1 MSNGRTTGEAT
12 KPNARRD
19 WTRRA
24 VAASAATLL
33 VTGATATLAGASGAQ
48 LQKITVKPYVGILAN
63 AKQHTLYVLSAE
75 KGGSLHCKASCLSI
89 WPPLLVKTAVTKL
102 SLGAGV
108 AGKIGFVKRSSTMKQ
123 VAFNGY
129 PLYVFTGDSGPKQV
143 NGQGIAADGGTW
155 YLVNAAAKTA
165 SSTKMTGASPTG

>member
-1 MSNGRTTGEAT
+1 MSKDRTIGDASR
-12 KPNARRD
+12 PNARGE

-24 VAASAATLL
+24 VAASTVALL
-33 VTGATATLAGASGAQ
+33 VTGFTVSFAGASGAQ
-48 LQKITVKPYVGILAN
+48 LQTITVKPYVGILAN
-63 AKQHTLYVLSAE
+63 AKLHTLYVLSAE
-75 KGGSLHCKASCLSI
+75 KGGVLHCKASCLSI
-89 WPPLLVKTAVTKL
+89 WPPLLVKTVVTRV

-108 AGKIGFVKRSSTMKQ
+108 AGKVGFVKRSSSMKQ
-123 VAFNGY
+123 VTFNGY

-165 SSTKMTGASPTG
+165 SSTKVTGASLTG